1 MNMSFR
7 LHKGIPLHPAR
18 FIVLIVAYILAAL
31 LIGALHTFS
40 PLNSLA
46 FVAISACPLAFVL
59 LYGSSMVWGV
69 LCGQTLLG
77 LSIGLSVLQ
86 AFGLALFIAFE
97 FLLFNLLSRRFDL
110 SFSASKQRQF
120 WVLSLITILLSF
132 PSSAMM
138 AWCFHGNGF
147 FLGSGLG
154 ISLKTAFPVFLISSI
169 AARTQLTPALSW
181 LLVDSRRLLTPNFRH
196 WLICIL
202 PCLIVALLMIAFL
215 PADVPSQ
222 QGLGYKPLLFLV
234 PLTIIVALQ
243 TNQFGLYCLY
253 SSLMAFSLFSLFYLR
268 VGNFFFDSELL
279 ITPPLRILAICW
291 IGQAINFTLVQ
302 LLAARDLASERAS
315 QLANQLKISLLAASL
330 THEVKQPAAAI
341 QMASR
346 QLSTVSPHERDLLIE
361 SIILAADELGSS
373 TAKVHGLLRSIPSG
387 LKPLNLSEILALA
400 VLREKVCLQQ
410 AHIALK
416 VSSLDN
422 PHWIMGDASQISLAI
437 ANMMRNSIYELE
449 KLQDPIRRQI
459 TLSVVSTFSTVELMI
474 SDSGQGFH
482 GQDFKPEL
490 FTSTKPEGTGLGLYL
505 VQQMAE
511 NHQAQLLFGQSD
523 LGGAQVKIIFPL
535 LSNR

>member
-1 MNMSFR
+1 MNTSFR
-7 LHKGIPLHPAR
+7 LHKVIPLQPAR
-18 FIVLIVAYILAAL
+18 FIVLIIAYILAAL
-31 LIGALHTFS
+31 LIGALHRFS

-46 FVAISACPLAFVL
+46 FVVISACPLALVFF
-59 LYGSSMVWGV
+59 YGSSMVLGV

-86 AFGLALFIAFE
+86 AFGLALLIAFE
-97 FLLFNLLSRRFDL
+97 FLLFNLLSWWFDL

-138 AWCFHGNGF
+138 AWCFDGNGF

-154 ISLKTAFPVFLISSI
+154 ISLKTAFPIYLISSI

-181 LLVDSRRLLTPNFRH
+181 LLADSRRLLTPNFRH
-196 WLICIL
+196 WLICVL

-215 PADVPSQ
+215 PADVSSQ
-222 QGLGYKPLLFLV
+222 QGLGYKPLVLV
-234 PLTIIVALQ
+234 LLTVIVALQ

-253 SSLMAFSLFSLFYLR
+253 SSLMSLSLFSFFYLR
-268 VGNFFFDSELL
+268 VGNFAFESDLL
-279 ITPPLRILAICW
+279 ITPSLRILAICW
-291 IGQAINFTLVQ
+291 TGQAINFTLVQ
-302 LLAARDLASERAS
+302 LLAARDLASERAN

-346 QLSTVSPHERDLLIE
+346 RLLNVSPQERDLLIE
-361 SIILAADELGSS
+361 SIILAADELGSA

-387 LKPLNLSEILALA
+387 LKPLNLSDILALA
-400 VLREKVCLQQ
+400 VLREKVGLQQ

-437 ANMMRNSIYELE
+437 ANIMRNSVYELQN
-449 KLQDPIRRQI
+449 LQDPIRRQI
-459 TLSVVSTFSTVELMI
+459 TLSVVTTSSTVELII
-474 SDSGQGFH
+474 SDSGQGFPVKH
-482 GQDFKPEL
+482 FKSKL

-505 VQQMAE
+505 VQQMAD

-535 LSNR
+535 LLNR

>member
-1 MNMSFR
+1 MNTIFR
-7 LHKGIPLHPAR
+7 LHKGIQLQPAR
-18 FIVLIVAYILAAL
+18 FIVLIIAYILAAL

-86 AFGLALFIAFE
+86 AFGIALFIAFE
-97 FLLFNLLSRRFDL
+97 ILLLNLLSRRFDL
-110 SFSASKQRQF
+110 SFCATKQWQF
-120 WVLSLITILLSF
+120 WVLSLITILLSL

-138 AWCFHGNGF
+138 AWSFHGNG
-147 FLGSGLG
+147 LLVGSGLG
-154 ISLKTAFPVFLISSI
+154 ISLKTAFPILLISSI

-181 LLVDSRRLLTPNFRH
+181 LLVDSRRLLTRSFRN
-196 WLICIL
+196 WLICVL

-268 VGNFFFDSELL
+268 VGNFSFDSELS
-279 ITPPLRILAICW
+279 ITSPLRILAICW

-315 QLANQLKISLLAASL
+315 QLANQLKISVLAASL

-361 SIILAADELGSS
+361 SIILAADELSSS
-373 TAKVHGLLRSIPSG
+373 TAKVHGLLRSMPSG
-387 LKPLNLSEILALA
+387 LKPLDLSEILALA

-416 VSSLDN
+416 VSSPDN

-437 ANMMRNSIYELE
+437 ANIMRNSVYELE

-459 TLSVVSTFSTVELMI
+459 SLSVVPTFSTVELMI
-474 SDSGQGFH
+474 SDSGQGFP
-482 GQDFKPEL
+482 GQHFKPEL

-505 VQQMAE
+505 VKQMAE